1 MRQTLT
7 QPILFQILGTLALMV
22 LLPLGAEAS
31 SVADRVLPVEMDT
44 AGGRA
49 IAVDPLLQQT
59 ELKVSSTDGF
69 DQDGG
74 LVGVYGDTGEVGA
87 RRADGNAIGV
97 NAEGGN
103 KDFLGCNTP
112 PPVADKLTA
121 EYYVPEPSNA
131 LKQIRVESPAA
142 SEQVIWILTGAPAG
156 SAVFDNTGAQEFGV
170 GTVNSEFRITGGT
183 NGNRLTMRGN
193 ANNGTVLGTWAFD
206 AKLKNTNDN
215 CESTTTTDF
224 TVTANQ
230 PSVGGTLSDLEG
242 DQVVLQNNG
251 GDDQVLTADGSFT
264 FSPQDNGTDYDV
276 TVLTQPSG
284 PSQTCTVL
292 NGTGT
297 LPGADIRNVEV
308 NCTTDQFSV
317 GGTISGLQGDQVVLQ
332 NNSGNDQVLTADG
345 SFTFSAQDDG
355 TDYEVT
361 VGPSAR
367 ATEIDTC
374 RSQPCGLDDQVLIA
388 DGGFTFAPQ
397 NDGTGYDVTVATQ
410 PSDPSQ
416 TCSVSNGSGTLA
428 GADVTNVEINCS
440 TDQFTVGGTVS
451 GLEGDQV
458 VLQNN
463 GGDDQVLTADGGFT
477 FAPQDDGTGY
487 EVTVTR
493 SRPTPVRPARS
504 AMARARSVPTT

>member
-7 QPILFQILGTLALMV
+7 RPILFRTLGTLALLI

-31 SVADRVLPVEMDT
+31 SDTDRVLPVEMDT

-59 ELKVSSTDGF
+59 YLKDSSTDGF
-69 DQDGG
+69 DQHGG
-74 LVGVYGDTGEVGA
+74 SVGVSGDTGEVGA
-87 RRADGNAIGV
+87 RRAEGNAIGV
-97 NAEGGN
+97 NADGGN
-103 KDFLGCNTP
+103 NDLLGCNTP

-131 LKQIRVESPAA
+131 LKRIRVDPPAA

-193 ANNGTVLGTWAFD
+193 ANNGAVLGTWTFD

-215 CESTTTTDF
+215 CESTTTTGF

-297 LPGADIRNVEV
+297 LAGADVNNVEI
-308 NCTTDQFSV
+308 NCSTDQFTI
-317 GGTISGLQGDQVVLQ
+317 GGEVFGLEGNQVVLQ
-332 NNSGNDQVLTADG
+332 NNGD
-345 SFTFSAQDDG
+345 
-355 TDYEVT
+355 
-361 VGPSAR
+361 
-367 ATEIDTC
+367 
-374 RSQPCGLDDQVLIA
+374 DDQALTA

-397 NDGTGYDVTVATQ
+397 DDGTGYDVTVATQ

-416 TCSVSNGSGTLA
+416 TC
-428 GADVTNVEINCS
+428 
-440 TDQFTVGGTVS
+440 TVLS
-451 GLEGDQV
+451 A
-458 VLQNN
+458 
-463 GGDDQVLTADGGFT
+463 TA
-477 FAPQDDGTGY
+477 A
-487 EVTVTR
+487 
-493 SRPTPVRPARS
+493 
-504 AMARARSVPTT
+504 ARAGRRRRYQRRDQLFHRSVHGRRHRVGP